1 MGRRIALGLKM
12 NGYSEKE
19 ILLALIPFHSTDD
32 NLNDPEKAF
41 ETSMKQLF
49 PTTLALSMNMD
60 EEIPSFDDISNGKPV
75 EINILEEEI
84 EFLNQFCDAGIDIKA
99 IRLTDDDVEL
109 VTDFFR
115 EIEDVLSSTKINIEK
130 LDAYFENDYDDSYT
144 ITIKDIKPIV
154 KWVIGILEGKKD
166 LQSKIITILNKYK
179 NKIQSRDILTL
190 FQSIE

>member
-1 MGRRIALGLKM
+1 MFSILTRV
-12 NGYSEKE
+12 SEDS
-19 ILLALIPFHSTDD
+19 F
-32 NLNDPEKAF
+32 NDWCQ
-41 ETSMKQLF
+41 SR
-49 PTTLALSMNMD
+49 D
-60 EEIPSFDDISNGKPV
+60 
-75 EINILEEEI
+75 
-84 EFLNQFCDAGIDIKA
+84 
-99 IRLTDDDVEL
+99 
-109 VTDFFR
+109 
-115 EIEDVLSSTKINIEK
+115 IEK